1 MNKMIKV
8 LSGPKNEKNSKWHK
22 TLKGKN
28 NVEKVKDKI
37 S

>member
-1 MNKMIKV
+1 MNKIIRV
-8 LSGPKNEKNSKWHK
+8 LSGPKNEKNSKWLK

-28 NVEKVKDKI
+28 NEEKVKDKI